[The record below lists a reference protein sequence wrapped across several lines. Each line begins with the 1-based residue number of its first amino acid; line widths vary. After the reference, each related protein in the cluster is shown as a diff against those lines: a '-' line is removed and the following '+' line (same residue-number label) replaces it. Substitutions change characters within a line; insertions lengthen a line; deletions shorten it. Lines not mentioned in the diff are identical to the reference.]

1 MNRWAERETKI
12 DRYMVTKIE
21 MHEKR
26 EKRDRGEG
34 EREKKH

>member
-1 MNRWAERETKI
+1 MNRWADIETKI

-26 EKRDRGEG
+26 DRGEG